1 MNYRHAFHAGNF
13 ADCVKH
19 AVLVWLLRALQRKPA
34 PAFVLDSHAG
44 PGWYDLVDGP
54 AARTGEWREGIG
66 KLLREPPE
74 ALADYVGVA
83 RAAACRMPVPRAEGG
98 PTARGE
104 QGAWTLFPRTP
115 PVGSGGESRPLCA
128 YPGSPLLIRA
138 LLRQGDRLTC
148 CERHPEDH
156 AALRRLFARDP
167 FVSVHHRNAWE
178 ALRALLPPREHRG
191 LILIDPPY
199 ESPTE
204 LADLA
209 GGLRAG
215 WTRFRTGVF
224 VAWYPIKHRTP
235 VRALHAAMREAGIR
249 DIVAAEFVL
258 RTPLNPARLNG
269 CGLLVINPPYRF
281 ESEVPPILA
290 ALLERLASGEAGEG
304 IEVIR
309 LVDE

>member
-19 AVLVWLLRALQRKPA
+19 AVLIWLLRALQRKPA

-44 PGWYDLVDGP
+44 PGWYDLVHGP
-54 AARTGEWREGIG
+54 AARTSEWREGVG
-66 KLLREPPE
+66 KLLREPSG
-74 ALADYVGVA
+74 ALEDYLGVVCTAVGP
-83 RAAACRMPVPRAEGG
+83 MPDPRAERG

-104 QGAWTLFPRTP
+104 QGDCTLFPVR
-115 PVGSGGESRPLCA
+115 SGGESPPLLA

-138 LLRQGDRLTC
+138 LLRPGDRLTC
-148 CERHPEDH
+148 CERHPDDH

-167 FVSVHHRNAWE
+167 SVSVHLRDAWE
-178 ALRALLPPREHRG
+178 ALRALLPPKEHRG

>member
-19 AVLVWLLRALQRKPA
+19 AVLIWLLRALQRKPA

-44 PGWYDLVDGP
+44 PGWYDLLQGP
-54 AARTGEWREGIG
+54 AARTCEWREGIG
-66 KLLREPPE
+66 KLLHEPPG
-74 ALADYVGVA
+74 ALEDYVSLV
-83 RAAACRMPVPRAEGG
+83 RAAVCPAPRAEQG
-98 PTARGE
+98 TTTRGE
-104 QGAWTLFPRTP
+104 QGARTLFSRAP
-115 PVGSGGESRPLCA
+115 PIRVGEESRPLLA

-138 LLRQGDRLTC
+138 LLRPGDRLAC
-148 CERHPEDH
+148 CERQPDDH
-156 AALRRLFARDP
+156 VALRRLFARDLS
-167 FVSVHHRNAWE
+167 VSVHHRDAWE

-204 LADLA
+204 LTDLV

-235 VRALHAAMREAGIR
+235 VRALHTAMQEAGIR
-249 DIVAAEFVL
+249 DIVAVEFVL

-304 IEVIR
+304 TDVIR